1 MRRLIAALAGL
12 LVALGLVVVPGAA
25 PAAAKSFRLTLLT
38 TEATVAPDGTMA
50 VREQITYDFDGSFT
64 VGIRSFEPASR
75 GQITAF
81 TASEDGVPLDVI
93 SPENSISGEWE
104 WEFPTAVDEQRTFL
118 LTYTVI
124 NAVPVGADVGEL
136 YWKFVGNDHPGIDHV
151 SITIDVPS
159 GEGDLRAWGHG
170 PRSGRVTVD
179 PARVVLAVDDVPAAE
194 FVEARLAIPSSR
206 FTVAPSG
213 EPRLDRIIGQE
224 DEFASDRDREA
235 TLREAGRIAG
245 PVLGGLG
252 LVAFG
257 LIWRVWGK
265 EPRPPDTIG
274 EYWQEPLEDPPAVVS
289 STLEFGRVDGSA
301 FSSTV
306 VDLAQRGFLTIDE
319 TTEER
324 IGPDKTA
331 YHFRW
336 TGNSREPLQ
345 PYEQLALD
353 HIFRGRA
360 EASSDEFAKWARSHP
375 GTAQEF
381 WSKWKRLVRTDV
393 TTRGYLETGR
403 PGPWIALVF
412 LLLVLGVGGLACIG
426 LAEGHWLSF
435 APWAAGIVCLLLAST
450 LRRRTPRGA
459 EQAAEANAL
468 KRFLKDFSSL
478 DEAPVGHLKLWERY
492 LVYAVALGVSADL
505 VRGLEAKVPE
515 VAQSGSFAPWYTTG
529 GVHSP
534 GSLVGLGLFRASF
547 GASVLSSVSPSR
559 SGSSGFGGGFS
570 GGGGGGGGG
579 GGFGAR

>member
-1 MRRLIAALAGL
+1 MRRLVAALAGL
-12 LVALGLVVVPGAA
+12 LLTLGLVVLPGA
-25 PAAAKSFRLTLLT
+25 PADAKSFTLTQLT
-38 TEATVAPDGTMA
+38 TEAVVAPDGTMA
-50 VREQITYDFDGSFT
+50 VREQITYAFDGSFT

-75 GQITAF
+75 GQISDF

-118 LTYTVI
+118 LTYTVS
-124 NAVPVGADVGEL
+124 NAVLVGPDVGEL
-136 YWKFVGNDHPGIDHV
+136 YWKFVGDDHPGIDHV
-151 SITIDVPS
+151 SITIDVPP

-170 PRSGRVTVD
+170 PRNGRVTVD
-179 PARVVLAVDDVPAAE
+179 PARVVLAVDAVPAAE

-206 FTVAPSG
+206 FTIAPSG
-213 EPRLDRIIGQE
+213 APRLDRIIAEE
-224 DEFASDRDREA
+224 DDFARDRDREA
-235 TLREAGRIAG
+235 TLRQVGKVAA
-245 PVLGGLG
+245 PVLAGLG
-252 LVAFG
+252 LIAFG
-257 LIWRVWGK
+257 LIWWVWGK

-274 EYWQEPLEDPPAVVS
+274 EYWREPLEDPPAVVS

-301 FSSTV
+301 FSSTI

-324 IGPDKTA
+324 IGPDKTT

-336 TGNSREPLQ
+336 TGNPREPLQ

-353 HIFRGRA
+353 HIFRGRT
-360 EASSDEFAKWARSHP
+360 EASSDDFAKWAKSHP

-381 WSKWKRLVRTDV
+381 WSKWKRLVRADV
-393 TTRGYLETGR
+393 TRRGYLERGR

-412 LLLVLGVGGLACIG
+412 LLLVLAVGGLVCVG
-426 LAEGHWLSF
+426 LSEGHWLAF
-435 APWAAGIVCLLLAST
+435 APWAAGVVCVLLAST
-450 LRRRTPRGA
+450 LRRRTPKGA

-505 VRGLEAKVPE
+505 VRGLEAKVPD
-515 VAQSGSFAPWYTTG
+515 VAQSSAFAPWYTTG

-534 GSLVGLGLFRASF
+534 GSLVGLGVFRATF
-547 GASVLSSVSPSR
+547 AASVLSSVSPSR
-559 SGSSGFGGGFS
+559 SGGSSGFGGGFS